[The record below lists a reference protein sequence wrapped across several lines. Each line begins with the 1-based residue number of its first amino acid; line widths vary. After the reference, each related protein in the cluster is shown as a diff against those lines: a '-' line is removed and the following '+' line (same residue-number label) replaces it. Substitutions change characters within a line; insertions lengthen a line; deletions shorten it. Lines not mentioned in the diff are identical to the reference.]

1 MASGDPYN
9 TLGVAKSATQE
20 EIRAAYKKLAVKT
33 HPDKT
38 GGDDTKFK
46 EVVHAYETLSDPEK
60 RRAHDSG
67 GFFAGG
73 MPGGFRGGFPG
84 GFPAGFESFFS
95 DMNRRSAPC
104 DPFQVS
110 IPLSAIVKGT
120 RQRITVSMPHMCNEC
135 SGNGTR
141 DTTLCV
147 SCHTCKGVGR
157 VTQSLGGVFSIALGT
172 CPACK
177 GKGKN
182 IPSAAK
188 CKGCAG
194 EGVVSKQKTIDID
207 IPPGT
212 PDGHSFVME
221 EAGAYDPGLGNNR
234 HVKITVKWSIP
245 GNVRIY
251 DRDIHTSIT
260 CTLDEVLA
268 GYKKVVNLYGEPV
281 EISRDAYANPTTP
294 IVKRGLGI
302 QGGDL
307 VVNITV
313 KWPEFREGQPSSQT

>member
-1 MASGDPYN
+1 MESGDPYK
-9 TLGVAKSATQE
+9 TLGVAKTASQE
-20 EIRAAYKKLAVKT
+20 EIRAAYKRLAVKT

-38 GGDDTKFK
+38 GGDDKRFK
-46 EVVHAYETLSDPEK
+46 EVASAYETLSDPQK
-60 RRAHDSG
+60 RRAHDFG
-67 GFFAGG
+67 GVFAGG
-73 MPGGFRGGFPG
+73 MPGGFPG
-84 GFPAGFESFFS
+84 GFESFFS
-95 DMNRRSAPC
+95 GMNRRPAVPC

-120 RQRITVSMPHMCNEC
+120 GQRITVSMPHMCNQC

-141 DTTLCV
+141 DTTLRV
-147 SCHTCKGVGR
+147 SCHTCKGSGR

-177 GKGKN
+177 GKGKI

-188 CKGCAG
+188 CRGCSG

-212 PDGHSFVME
+212 PDGHSFIIE
-221 EAGAYDPGLGNNR
+221 GQGSYDPAIEKNR

-245 GNVRIY
+245 NNVRVY

-260 CTLDEVLA
+260 CTLDEVLS
-268 GYKKVVNLYGEPV
+268 GYKKVVNLYGDPV
-281 EISRDAYANPTTP
+281 EVSREAYANPTTP

-302 QGGDL
+302 GGGDL

-313 KWPEFREGQPSSQT
+313 KWPEIRAPAAPAAPAPAI